1 MNAPL
6 TDRYTLAYRAYPY
19 ARHPDQDRTTPVRHP
34 VVIVGGGPV
43 GVALALDLGL
53 KGVRALVLDDH
64 EGIGMGSR
72 AICFAKRPLEILDRL
87 GCGDAVVEKGV
98 IWNLGK
104 VFHRKEK
111 VFEFNLLPEEG
122 HKYPAFINLQQPYF
136 EKFVLDHLQALQPQ
150 GLPVEIRGRNRVDA
164 VVDKGDHV
172 ALTVMTPDGP
182 YTLEA
187 DWLVACDGA
196 SSPVRSMLGLGFEG
210 EVFKDSFLI
219 ADVRMKADFPTERW
233 FWFDPPS
240 GAGASQL
247 LHKQPDDVWRIDF
260 QIGWDVD
267 RAEEMKEENVRRRV
281 AQMIGE
287 DVEFE
292 LVWSSI
298 YTFQCRRMTR
308 FHQGRV
314 IFAGDAAHQVSP
326 FGARGANSGLQDSDN
341 LAWKLALILAGKAGP
356 GLLESYDIERIHGA
370 NENIL
375 NSTRATDFITP
386 KSEISR
392 IFRDAVLEL
401 AQRED
406 FARPFVNSG
415 RLSVPCTYDG
425 SPLNTPDALTGGPA
439 RARPGSP
446 CPDVPLEGGFLLNR
460 LGDATGA
467 GFQIL
472 AIDCEVPATFCARGV
487 DCTVLHLSARDNAL
501 LRERYL
507 GTAPAAVYLIRPDQ
521 HVAARWDAWD
531 ENAVAAAVGRAIGL
545 EG

>member
-1 MNAPL
+1 MSFA
-6 TDRYTLAYRAYPY
+6 DRYTLAYRAYPY
-19 ARHPDQDRTTPVRHP
+19 EKSADQASARPMRHK
-34 VVIVGGGPV
+34 VVVVGGGPV
-43 GVALALDLGL
+43 GLALALDLGL
-53 KGVRALVLDDH
+53 KGVPVLVLDDH

-87 GCGDAVVEKGV
+87 GCGEPVVEKGV

-104 VFHRKEK
+104 VFHHDDL
-111 VFEFNLLPEEG
+111 VYEFNLLPEEG
-122 HKYPAFINLQQPYF
+122 HKFPAFINLQQPYF
-136 EKFVLDHLQALQPQ
+136 EKFILDRIRALQAE
-150 GLPVEIRGRNRVDA
+150 GLPVEIRGKNRVDA
-164 VVDKGDHV
+164 VEQHGDHV

-187 DWLVACDGA
+187 EWLLACDGA
-196 SSPVRSMLGLGFEG
+196 ASPLRTMLGLGFEG

-267 RAEEMKEENVRRRV
+267 RKEELKEENVRRRV
-281 AQMIGE
+281 RDMLGADI
-287 DVEFE
+287 EFD

-308 FHQGRV
+308 FWHDRV

-326 FGARGANSGLQDSDN
+326 FGARGANSGLQDTDN
-341 LAWKLALILAGKAGP
+341 LAWKLKLVLDGKAP
-356 GLLESYDIERIHGA
+356 VDLLASYDWERIHGA
-370 NENIL
+370 KENIL
-375 NSTRATDFITP
+375 NSTRSTDFITP

-392 IFRDAVLEL
+392 IFRDAVLQL
-401 AQRED
+401 AAHHE
-406 FARPFVNSG
+406 FARPLVNSG

-425 SPLNTPDALTGGPA
+425 SALNSPDALPDGPA

-446 CPDVPLEGGFLLNR
+446 CPDAPLPDGFLLSR
-460 LGDATGA
+460 LGDARDA
-467 GFQIL
+467 RFQIL
-472 AIDCEVPATFCARGV
+472 AIDTPAPATFIAHGI
-487 DCTVLHLSARDNAL
+487 DCQVLQLSTGDNTL

-507 GTAPAAVYLIRPDQ
+507 GAQPGAVYLLRPDQ
-521 HVAARWDAWD
+521 HVAGRWPAWD
-531 ENAVAAAVGRAIGL
+531 GDAVGSALARAIAK
-545 EG
+545 EV